1 MNTEAIIVHIVSML
15 RELPEDP
22 LRVIYM
28 VVRQIHGLIKSIE
41 GGATWNGLN

>member
-28 VVRQIHGLIKSIE
+28 VVRQIHGMQQSLLKQ
-41 GGATWNGLN
+41 

>member
-1 MNTEAIIVHIVSML
+1 MNTDAIIVHIVAML

-28 VVRQIHGLIKSIE
+28 VVRQIHGLQK
-41 GGATWNGLN
+41 ALLQQ